1 MNYSCLPMIYFKAIV
16 LDQTW
21 SLFDWLE
28 IASGLPLDGTEI
40 HWRMLPNAPG
50 DLDRLRAALN
60 ARRLRV
66 SQVTCAPDSPTLTP
80 WCALRRSH
88 EPATASS

>member
-16 LDQTW
+16 LDQTL

-40 HWRMLPNAPG
+40 HWRMLPNASG
-50 DLDRLRAALN
+50 DIDRLRAA
-60 ARRLRV
+60 
-66 SQVTCAPDSPTLTP
+66 SGY
-80 WCALRRSH
+80 RS
-88 EPATASS
+88 